1 MCSVKTGKL
10 QTLSQLIIFTELKCF
25 CLAMFLSMWVSVVGL
40 DLASGYSNL
49 LIHPIRG
56 PNFILSLYISHILY
70 VIDGRTINS
79 IFHLK
84 EKYENSQHQLII

>member
-1 MCSVKTGKL
+1 
-10 QTLSQLIIFTELKCF
+10 
-25 CLAMFLSMWVSVVGL
+25 MFLSMWVSVVGL

-56 PNFILSLYISHILY
+56 PILLYLYISHILY
-70 VIDGRTINS
+70 VIDGRIINS

-84 EKYENSQHQLII
+84 EKYGNSQHQLIT